1 MFDKTT
7 IKLFI
12 LGSLFITLGACSST
26 PDKNEKLNIT
36 KKTTSSKS
44 SDKLESDEVS
54 FKFSAVRPYQK
65 KLMPLWF
72 KNLDP
77 EHQSGNLPIALNSP
91 LIHGGFVFI
100 GKNDGYMKAFDSQ
113 TGRLVWDKFDKGDYH
128 SAPVAFGKYII
139 YGTGEG
145 RIYARSYR
153 TGKIKYA
160 VDLDASVESKPVI
173 YKGKLYVHLRNHKL
187 FCLDAK
193 TGKIIWAYKRSVPY
207 LTTLQRVS
215 TPLVK
220 RNKVY
225 VGFAD
230 GYIASFSAEDG
241 VLLWERKIASGTKFV
256 DVDVTP
262 VIRGKTLFVNSLS
275 NQLSL
280 LDSATGALQRR
291 MPYTPSRAPLFTKN
305 GIILGTTNGE
315 IVSLN
320 RHYQEIKK
328 IKVADGPISS
338 IVPWKNYY
346 IITSASQLLK
356 VVHNKSLR
364 VMETFDL
371 GHVSS
376 AVFGEVVSKEG
387 ILAFMSSRSRL
398 YVFK

>member
-1 MFDKTT
+1 MLNNKFVKV
-7 IKLFI
+7 
-12 LGSLFITLGACSST
+12 SLCLSIVFSLIGCSSFSSLYN
-26 PDKNEKLNIT
+26 KQSNEISN
-36 KKTTSSKS
+36 SNEN
-44 SDKLESDEVS
+44 ESDEVS
-54 FKFSAVRPYQK
+54 FKFSAVRSYK
-65 KLMPLWF
+65 RKLLPMWF

-77 EHQSGNLPIALNSP
+77 EYQTGNLPIALNSP
-91 LIHGGFVFI
+91 LIHEGLIFI
-100 GKNDGYMKAFDSQ
+100 GKNDGHMKAFDSL
-113 TGRLVWDKFDKGDYH
+113 TGRLIWDKFDKGDYH
-128 SAPVAFGKYII
+128 SAPVAFGKHII

-145 RIYARSYR
+145 RIYARNYM

-173 YKGKLYVHLRNHKL
+173 YKGKLFVHLRNHKL
-187 FCLDAK
+187 FCLDAR

-215 TPLVK
+215 TPLV
-220 RNKVY
+220 RRDKVY

-241 VLLWERKIASGTKFV
+241 VLLWEKKLASGTKFV

-262 VIRGKTLFVNSLS
+262 VIQGKTLFVNSLT

-280 LDSATGALQRR
+280 LDSATGALKRR
-291 MPYTPSRAPLFTKN
+291 MPYTPSRAPLFTKK
-305 GIILGTTNGE
+305 GIILGTIHGE
-315 IVSLN
+315 LISLD

-328 IKVADGPISS
+328 IKIADGPISS
-338 IVPWKNYY
+338 IVPWKKYF
-346 IITSASQLLK
+346 IVTSASQLVK
-356 VVHNKSLR
+356 VVHQKTFKIS
-364 VMETFDL
+364 ETFDL

-376 AVFGEVVSKEG
+376 AVFGDIVSKDG

>member
-12 LGSLFITLGACSST
+12 LSTLLIAFGACSSGSQ
-26 PDKNEKLNIT
+26 NI
-36 KKTTSSKS
+36 SKS
-44 SDKLESDEVS
+44 NMDRKAVKSEKLESDEVS
-54 FKFSAVRPYQK
+54 FKFSAVRPYRK

-77 EHQSGNLPIALNSP
+77 DHQSGNLPIALNSP
-91 LIHGGFVFI
+91 LIHDGYIFI
-100 GKNDGYMKAFDSQ
+100 GKNDGHMKAYDGQ
-113 TGRLVWDKFDKGDYH
+113 TGRLIWNKFDKGDYH
-128 SAPVAFGKYII
+128 AAPVAFGKNII

-145 RIYARSYR
+145 RVYARNYK

-230 GYIASFSAEDG
+230 GYIVSFSAEDG
-241 VLLWERKIASGTKFV
+241 VLLWERKIASGGKFV

-280 LDSATGALQRR
+280 LDSATGALQRK
-291 MPYTPSRAPLFTKN
+291 MPYTPSRAPLFTKD

-328 IKVADGPISS
+328 IKLADGPISS

-356 VVHNKSLR
+356 VVHRRSLR
-364 VMETFDL
+364 VMETFNL
-371 GHVSS
+371 GHASS
-376 AVFGEVVSKEG
+376 AVFGQVTSKDG